1 MKLISYLHPYRY
13 KLFLISLLFILFGSL
28 VMPGNI
34 FEYWVSPVLLI
45 MNLMAGIVLTSEK
58 RGVMRF
64 LIVLVVINSIM
75 FFDITFNLHFT
86 DGITFIKLLSY
97 FVFYGLVTYQIMNYV
112 FLSKKVTGDVI
123 LGIICGYLSLGLL
136 SFFLFYIIEYF
147 EPNSYSNI
155 VFSPDSIEVAKEQ
168 LMYFSYVTLLTIG
181 YGEIVPLSE
190 VAQKGA
196 ILVALMGQFYIAIL
210 TAIVVGKFINQA
222 QLSEED

>member
-1 MKLISYLHPYRY
+1 
-13 KLFLISLLFILFGSL
+13 
-28 VMPGNI
+28 MPGNI

-45 MNLMAGIVLTSEK
+45 MNLLVGIVLTSEK
-58 RGVMRF
+58 RGIMRF
-64 LIVLVVINSIM
+64 LIVLVVFNSIM

-112 FLSKKVTGDVI
+112 FLSKKVTSDVI

-222 QLSEED
+222 QLYNED